1 MEKSMERIQKEEE
14 FIQQIRSNME
24 LSDPKVALKI
34 YNKIVTENLLITE
47 KGFEFLTELKKTI
60 VDSGLIS
67 EDMLPAL
74 PVADKQPNG
83 ASGEA
88 EDDKETKPG
97 TEKKNKTSQ
106 ISTGRAGYY
115 KRLYE
120 GQVLLNKKL
129 KIALAAMIIILAGF
143 TFINLKFEYSIFTY
157 FTNYKAKMEEELI
170 DKYENWESEL
180 EEREQQLEQKE
191 GGQQNGQQ

>member
-88 EDDKETKPG
+88 EDD
-97 TEKKNKTSQ
+97 
-106 ISTGRAGYY
+106 Y